1 MLRPT
6 HAIIDLNAIKHNM
19 AVLRKNVGPQVKFMP
34 VIKANAYGHGIV
46 EIGKATE
53 AFGAEYMGVSIP
65 EEGKRLREGG
75 IRVPILIL
83 GGILP
88 EGAEMVVNYDL
99 TPTVFT
105 SEIMNELQCAAKE
118 AGKVCSIHVKVDSG
132 MNRIGVKTKEDFISL
147 LTLSRECPNIRID
160 GLFTHFAVSEIPD
173 KSFTRQQ
180 MEFFRDFIDIAHDM
194 GYSPVLHACNSGAQ
208 LDMPD
213 ELKLNMVRGGLAMYG
228 YHPGPKCGLWADLRP
243 VLTWKTAVV
252 HVKGILPGDT
262 VSYGRNYT
270 AKEPRLI
277 ATLPVGYGDGYK
289 RCISNKAQVLIH
301 GKRAPIV
308 GTICMDQCMADVTD
322 IGDVK
327 PGDEVVL
334 IGYQGDACIGADE
347 MADWADTISY
357 EILLCINDRVPRI
370 FVEADTEQ

>member
-6 HAIIDLNAIKHNM
+6 HAIIDLNALKHNM
-19 AVLRKNVGPQVKFMP
+19 EVLRKNVGPQVKFMP

-46 EIGKATE
+46 EIGRATE
-53 AFGAEYMGVSIP
+53 AFGAEYLGVSIP
-65 EEGKRLREGG
+65 EEGRRLREGG
-75 IRVPILIL
+75 IRVPILLL

-88 EGAEMVVNYDL
+88 ESMDMIVAFDL

-105 SEIMNELQCAAKE
+105 PEILTELQRAAE
-118 AGKVCSIHVKVDSG
+118 AAGKTCNIHIKVDSG
-132 MNRIGVKTKEDFISL
+132 MNRIGLKTHEDFKTLLSL
-147 LTLSRECPNIRID
+147 THECPNIHVD

-173 KSFTRQQ
+173 KEFTRQQ
-180 MEFFRDFIDIAHDM
+180 IALFMDFVDIAHEM
-194 GYSPVLHACNSGAQ
+194 GFYPILHACNSGAQ
-208 LDMPD
+208 LDMPN
-213 ELKLNMVRGGLAMYG
+213 ELKLDMVRGGLAMYG
-228 YHPGPKCGLWADLRP
+228 YHPGPDCGLWADLEP

-252 HVKGILPGDT
+252 HVKGIVPGDT

-270 AKEPRLI
+270 ATEPRII

-308 GTICMDQCMADVTD
+308 GTVCMDQCMADVTD

-334 IGYQGDACIGADE
+334 IGCQGDECIGADE
-347 MADWADTISY
+347 MAEWADTISY

-370 FVEADTEQ
+370 FVDADMKD